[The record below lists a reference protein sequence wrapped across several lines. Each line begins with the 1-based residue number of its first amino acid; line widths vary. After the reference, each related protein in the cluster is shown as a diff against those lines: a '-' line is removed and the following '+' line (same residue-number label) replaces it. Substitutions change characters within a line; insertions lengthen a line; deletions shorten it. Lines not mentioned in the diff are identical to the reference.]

1 MSSPVSQA
9 LFPVGTL
16 NRYLIAGFMRVFA
29 LTVMG
34 STLLYFVVDFFEH
47 IDNFLEAHVAPA
59 TVISYFIYKIPL
71 SVSRIV
77 GIAALFST
85 FFSIGLLSRNKE
97 ITALRACGVS
107 LARIAIPLVVLSIFL
122 SLFSFFWNES
132 LVPLFT
138 SKAQQ
143 IYKTEIRKSQPRSL
157 LGSQDIWLRSR
168 EGFIS
173 ADYFDARKN
182 TLESLTIYLVDQNFS
197 LTGVV
202 EAKGAHWNGSAWE
215 AREATEWMTPSQ
227 GQISRRPAGKI
238 LPLSQTPEDFKVFA
252 RDPEEFT
259 FFDLQRQIEDLKQI
273 GVDTTEHQV
282 DLQVKLA
289 IPWVPTLMVI
299 LAIPFALKHG
309 PRGGM
314 ALSFGLSALIGFSYW
329 VLLAFGISLGRSGV
343 IPPWVS
349 AWVANLVMA
358 LVGLYF
364 FTGEE

>member
-1 MSSPVSQA
+1 
-9 LFPVGTL
+9 
-16 NRYLIAGFMRVFA
+16 LIAGFMRVFA
-29 LTVMG
+29 LTLMG
-34 STLLYFVVDFFEH
+34 SVLLYFVVDFFEH
-47 IDNFLEAHVAPA
+47 IDNFLEAQASPA
-59 TVISYFIYKIPL
+59 TMASYFIYKIPL
-71 SVSRIV
+71 SISRIL

-107 LARIAIPLVVLSIFL
+107 LPRISVPLVVLSFFL
-122 SLFSFFWNES
+122 SLFSFFWNEA

-143 IYKTEIRKSQPRSL
+143 IYKTEIRRSQPRSL
-157 LGSQDIWLRSR
+157 LGTQDIWLRAR

-182 TLESLTIYLVDQNFS
+182 TLESLTIYLLDQNFT
-197 LTGVV
+197 LTGIL

-215 AREATEWMTPSQ
+215 AREATQWTTPAQ
-227 GQISRRPAGKI
+227 GQITRRPAGKI
-238 LPLSQTPEDFKVFA
+238 LPISQTPEDFKVFA
-252 RDPEEFT
+252 RDPEEFS
-259 FFDLQRQIEDLKQI
+259 FFDLQRQIDDLKQI

-299 LAIPFALKHG
+299 LAIPFALRHG

-314 ALSFGLSALIGFSYW
+314 ALSFGLTAVIGFSYW
-329 VLLAFGISLGRSGV
+329 VLLGFGVSLGRSGA
-343 IPPWVS
+343 IPPWAS
-349 AWVANLVMA
+349 AWVANLVMG